1 MPPSNKEETNSA
13 SVESDYEHIAQFK
26 PLTDLIE
33 KIQNYGAQSNLS
45 HLSDEQ
51 HEQVAKINQMYID
64 QLN

>member
-45 HLSDEQ
+45 DEQ
-51 HEQVAKINQMYID
+51 HEEVAKINQMYID